1 MSEEVQMRVTGK
13 EEFGKFKTVEA
24 LIKRTNIER
33 PAQADRDELR
43 RLLQENP
50 RMWKWA
56 GDVSRRATDHVIKTY
71 SGKSVLSEESQQR
84 AVELM
89 REEYGHKDAPPLE
102 RMLIEQIIISW
113 LCLNSLTV
121 AHTSKTY
128 ESHNTET
135 GLYWDRRLTNA
146 QRRFTRAVESLAKV
160 RTLSAAAR
168 LIESRREAAR
178 AAKTVNNVRTLKALS
193 A

>member
-1 MSEEVQMRVTGK
+1 MSEDLQVRVTGE

-24 LIKRTNIER
+24 LIKRTNIEH

-71 SGKSVLSEESQQR
+71 SGKPALSEESQQR

-102 RMLIEQIIISW
+102 RMLIEQIIICW

-160 RTLSAAAR
+160 RALTAAAR
-168 LIESRREAAR
+168 MAESRIERQAG
-178 AAKTVNNVRTLKALS
+178 NVRQLKAVG
-193 A
+193 

>member
-1 MSEEVQMRVTGK
+1 
-13 EEFGKFKTVEA
+13 
-24 LIKRTNIER
+24 
-33 PAQADRDELR
+33 
-43 RLLQENP
+43 
-50 RMWKWA
+50 
-56 GDVSRRATDHVIKTY
+56 
-71 SGKSVLSEESQQR
+71 
-84 AVELM
+84 
-89 REEYGHKDAPPLE
+89 
-102 RMLIEQIIISW
+102 
-113 LCLNSLTV
+113 V